1 MMIEHFN
8 DPRMNVD
15 KSMQRLLSKV
25 SFLSLIAVNFDLV
38 SNFYDL
44 INILQ
49 IDLRHHFLKC
59 LFFIPPFQL
68 NVHDLRLI
76 SRLSLLN
83 RCVTQPKKP

>member
-1 MMIEHFN
+1 MIEHFH

-15 KSMQRLLSKV
+15 KRMQRLLLKV
-25 SFLSLIAVNFDLV
+25 SFLYLIAVNLDLI

-44 INILQ
+44 VNILL

-59 LFFIPPFQL
+59 LFFIPPFEL
-68 NVHDLRLI
+68 NVHDLGLI

-83 RCVTQPKKP
+83 RCVTQPIER

>member
-1 MMIEHFN
+1 MIEHFH

-15 KSMQRLLSKV
+15 KRMQRLLLKV
-25 SFLSLIAVNFDLV
+25 SFLNLIAVNLDLI

-44 INILQ
+44 VNILL

-59 LFFIPPFQL
+59 LFFIPPFEL

-83 RCVTQPKKP
+83 RCVTQPIER